1 MTDKRRRRGRRRPKV
16 VLRAAADFVRQL
28 KIKGTD
34 NVDHQYVRNKS
45 KETFISK
52 VFKVQSAMTDK
63 PKVDNFNGFSR

>member
-1 MTDKRRRRGRRRPKV
+1 MTKVFARREFLLCSLKKQKRM
-16 VLRAAADFVRQL
+16 
-28 KIKGTD
+28 IKGTN